1 MLGIIVNDVL
11 IYFENFFS
19 VDGLWLVL
27 VNFFDIVKV
36 EKLYEVGIEKG
47 LILICIV
54 VMILD

>member
-11 IYFENFFS
+11 IYFENIFS